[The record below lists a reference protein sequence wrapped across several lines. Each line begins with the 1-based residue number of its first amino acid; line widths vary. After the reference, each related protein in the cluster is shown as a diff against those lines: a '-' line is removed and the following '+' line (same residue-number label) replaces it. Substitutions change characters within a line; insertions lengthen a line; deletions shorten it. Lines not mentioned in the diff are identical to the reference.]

1 VFLLLAFSF
10 RLPAAPGCPR
20 RRVALHPVVARQVDH
35 TRPALFLSRFA
46 LCQVLGAAEAA
57 VSVRQADGLQ
67 AVVHHETYTHPR
79 PLAAACRIAH
89 ARVLHRDAA
98 AEYSQHH
105 QHPDLDFRPAC
116 VQVAGHVLEMAAKGG
131 TSVAPSPPVLLP
143 GSLSLQGTEV
153 VRLVCPSRVQMVK
166 ALGLLVQ
173 EALLSLR
180 AAVVRLALVLL
191 ARTVRANHL
200 PEPLSRQK
208 QLYAQSIDL
217 HSQPV
222 MGCRLLGRRRELAVE
237 YSWDFRF

>member
-1 VFLLLAFSF
+1 MHP
-10 RLPAAPGCPR
+10 RLP
-20 RRVALHPVVARQVDH
+20 VA
-35 TRPALFLSRFA
+35 
-46 LCQVLGAAEAA
+46 E
-57 VSVRQADGLQ
+57 
-67 AVVHHETYTHPR
+67 
-79 PLAAACRIAH
+79 CRIAH

-153 VRLVCPSRVQMVK
+153 VRL
-166 ALGLLVQ
+166 
-173 EALLSLR
+173 
-180 AAVVRLALVLL
+180 ALVLL